1 MGPKNFLWKRGGGEK
16 KTVVLRNQM
25 ASNCLDSKHMQVI
38 TQM

>member
-1 MGPKNFLWKRGGGEK
+1 MGPKNLLWKRGGEK
-16 KTVVLRNQM
+16 KTVVLRNQP

>member
-1 MGPKNFLWKRGGGEK
+1 MGPKKSSLEKGGEK
-16 KTVVLRNQM
+16 KNVVLRNQP